1 MKYAIF
7 TVGLPDLTPEEAV
20 KELKTAG
27 YDGIEWRITDQ
38 SPSKSGTPD
47 YWEGNLCTWPLK
59 TFVEDAPR
67 IRDLTRGAGLEMPN
81 LGTYVTS
88 AGIADVETAMK
99 GAVRTGAKQLRV
111 SIPPFDPATS
121 YAAQLDR
128 ALGQYRDVAALA
140 KTSGVRAL
148 VEIHKGNLAPSC
160 SACAAFVR
168 HFDPAHVG
176 AIHDAGNLVLEGFEH
191 YDIGFGALGP
201 YLAHVHLKNALWER
215 AGLRPDGSVAWRG
228 AQAPMDQ
235 GQVDITELIR
245 SLRKGGYDGWLSFED
260 FSAGC
265 DSREKIRK
273 NIAYVKGLEAR
284 A

>member
-1 MKYAIF
+1 MKYAVF
-7 TVGLPDLTPEEAV
+7 TVGLPDLKPEEAV
-20 KELKTAG
+20 EELRSAG

-38 SPSKSGTPD
+38 SPSKSGKPD

-67 IRDLTRGAGLEMPN
+67 IRDLARGAGLEMPN

-88 AGIADVETAMK
+88 ADLVAVETAMK
-99 GAVRTGAKQLRV
+99 GAERTGAKQLRV
-111 SIPPFDPATS
+111 SFPAFDPSVS
-121 YAAQLDR
+121 YAVQLDR
-128 ALGQYRDVAALA
+128 ALGQYRDVAAMA
-140 KTSGVRAL
+140 KTHGLRAL
-148 VEIHKGNLAPSC
+148 AEIHMGNLAPSC

-176 AIHDAGNLVLEGFEH
+176 VIHDAGNLVLEGYEH
-191 YDIGFGALGP
+191 YDIGFAVLGP
-201 YLAHVHLKNALWER
+201 YLAHVHLKNAAWER

-228 AQAPMDQ
+228 TQAPMDQ
-235 GQVDITELIR
+235 GLVDITALIR
-245 SLRKGGYDGWLSFED
+245 SLRKVGYDGWLSFED

-273 NIAYVKGLEAR
+273 NIAYVKRLEAQ